1 MPGRVGMVGLGLMGQ
16 AFAANLLKAGF
27 EVQGFDID
35 GRRMEE
41 LRERGGK
48 PVDSPAAAAR
58 GVRWA
63 LTSLPTIEVVRKA
76 VLGPGGVAEGAER
89 GLLLADA
96 TTARP
101 EDSEALAA
109 ELAPRG
115 IRFMDASV
123 SGTSTMAWE
132 KDLLVVAGGKEED
145 FDACQPL
152 FAGFSKGAYYLGP
165 HGSGAR
171 AKLIINLVLLGNRLA
186 LAEGLTLGM
195 KANMKMETLLT
206 VLKEGAAGSKAMD
219 QKGLKM
225 LNAEYSPESRLTTSY
240 KDVGLML
247 EQGRRLNS
255 PLFVAS
261 LYAQI
266 AQMGVAKGYADSDP
280 ACIIELLRE
289 MAGLPRRA

>member
-1 MPGRVGMVGLGLMGQ
+1 MPGRVGIVGLGLMGQ
-16 AFAANLLKAGF
+16 AFSANLLKARF

-35 GRRMEE
+35 ARRMDE
-41 LRERGGK
+41 LGGRGGR
-48 PVDSPAAAAR
+48 PVDSPAAAAK
-58 GVRWA
+58 GVRWV
-63 LTSLPTIEVVRKA
+63 LTSLPTTEVVREA
-76 VLGPGGVAEGAER
+76 VLGPGGVAEGAEK
-89 GLLLADA
+89 GLLLADT

-109 ELAPRG
+109 ELTRRG

-132 KDLLVVAGGKEED
+132 KDLIVVAGGREED
-145 FDACQPL
+145 FDALQPL
-152 FAGFSKGAYYLGP
+152 FAGFSKGAYHLGP
-165 HGSGAR
+165 HGAGAR

-195 KANMKMETLLT
+195 KASMRMETLLT

-219 QKGLKM
+219 QKGEKM
-225 LNAEYSPESRLTTSY
+225 LKAEYSPESRLTTSY

-255 PLFVAS
+255 PMFVTS
-261 LYAQI
+261 LYAQL
-266 AQMGVAKGYADSDP
+266 AQMGVARGYADSDP
-280 ACIIELLRE
+280 ACIIELMRE